1 MDIAVA
7 NVVIKNI
14 KSEKIFI
21 DLIQKDLLQE
31 HYFKSKVC
39 EAMKSGELRKMNDS
53 VQVDEFTIG
62 GKRGR
67 KTVQVTTDQWKGYK
81 PIKDFHITQI
91 P

>member
-31 HYFKSKVC
+31 HCFKSKVC

-67 KTVQVTTDQWKGYK
+67 KTVQVTTDQWKRYK
-81 PIKDFHITQI
+81 PIKDFHITLI